1 MATGTIRK
9 FADGNDS
16 EWITDE
22 YITDKGYDSTASHIH
37 YRKIGNLVEVK
48 GKIQLSS
55 STTGTNAYKIGVLP
69 SEYRPKKEKVS
80 MIGVNA
86 TIDFDLQMGININ
99 GNILCYAGQGNT
111 WPAGENTYFQTMY
124 FV

>member
-16 EWITDE
+16 GWITDDN
-22 YITDKGYDSTASHIH
+22 ITDKGYDPTIGHIY

-55 STTGTNAYKIGVLP
+55 SATGSTAYKIGALP
-69 SEYRPKKEKVS
+69 SEYRPQKERVS
-80 MIGVNA
+80 MVGVNA
-86 TIDFDLQMGININ
+86 LTNFDLQIGININ
-99 GNILCYAGQGNT
+99 GNILCYAGEGRT
-111 WPAGENTYFQTMY
+111 WPTEVNTYFQTMY